1 MVFQDQRHK
10 NFSPPSSLPLLFP
23 QTKKDLRKSCETHLK
38 KPTFM
43 YLMPPLWL
51 IEQGDGLS
59 RIFNPNKTWVKN
71 EPLPLYKEIDAV
83 NLIFH
88 EGELHALAQYSG
100 YEIGHFKWLVVHK
113 E

>member
-1 MVFQDQRHK
+1 
-10 NFSPPSSLPLLFP
+10 
-23 QTKKDLRKSCETHLK
+23 
-38 KPTFM
+38 M